1 MAHAPRTYLSS
12 STRAWADL
20 NSLPR
25 PTAVAFDLDGTLVDT
40 EAILIEAQR
49 QTLTDFGIKDLAPDH
64 PRTFGMGME
73 PGVARLSEFY
83 GLKYEQAL
91 EVFRPHW
98 ARLSATEL
106 TPMPGASAL
115 LTRLK
120 TDGVRMAL
128 VTSADPAHARNAL
141 KALDVPAAFECI
153 VDTETVSRLKPS
165 PEPYLKAAE
174 RLGVSP
180 RDMLAIEDSGSGVA
194 SALAADMKCVAVHAK
209 VYERRELDG
218 AHIRI
223 RSLKDFP
230 QFT

>member
-1 MAHAPRTYLSS
+1 MI
-12 STRAWADL
+12 
-20 NSLPR
+20 SLPR
-25 PTAVAFDLDGTLVDT
+25 PAAVAFDLDGTLVDT

-49 QTLTDFGIKDLAPDH
+49 QTLMAFGFSDLASDH

-73 PGVARLSEFY
+73 PGVGRLSEFY

-106 TPMPGASAL
+106 TPIPGARAL
-115 LTRLK
+115 LLRLK
-120 TDGVRMAL
+120 DEGVRMAL
-128 VTSADPAHARNAL
+128 VTSADPVHTRNAL
-141 KALDVPAAFECI
+141 KALDVPGAFECV
-153 VDTETVSRLKPS
+153 VDTDSVSKLKPS

-180 RDMLAIEDSGSGVA
+180 QDMLAIEDSGSGVE
-194 SALAADMKCVAVHAK
+194 SALAAGMTCVAVH
-209 VYERRELDG
+209 VEVDERPEL
-218 AHIRI
+218 APAQVRI
-223 RSLKDFP
+223 QSLVEFP

>member
-1 MAHAPRTYLSS
+1 M
-12 STRAWADL
+12 

-25 PTAVAFDLDGTLVDT
+25 PAAVAFDLDGTLVDT

-49 QTLTDFGIKDLAPDH
+49 QTLMDFGITGLASDH

-106 TPMPGASAL
+106 ISMPGARDL
-115 LTRLK
+115 LLRLK
-120 TDGVRMAL
+120 DEGVRMAL
-128 VTSADPAHARNAL
+128 VTSADPVHARNAL
-141 KALDVPAAFECI
+141 NALDVPGAFECVI
-153 VDTETVSRLKPS
+153 DTDSVSQLKPS

-174 RLGVSP
+174 CLGVSP
-180 RDMLAIEDSGSGVA
+180 RDMLAVEDSGSGVESTLTA
-194 SALAADMKCVAVHAK
+194 GMRCVAVHAE
-209 VYERRELDG
+209 VHERPEL
-218 AHIRI
+218 AQAQVKMQ
-223 RSLKDFP
+223 SLVDFP
-230 QFT
+230 PFA